1 MTLEEMKIKTYSLIE
16 EYNEDSDDLTEDND
30 LAIKMNS
37 VINQIQNEIC
47 RYKKR

>member
-30 LAIKMNS
+30 LATKMNS

-47 RYKKR
+47 RYKKN